1 MELTRLQIETLPH
14 YRKKTAREYSATC
27 PFCGGGGGRDRFLF
41 WPDKGNYF
49 CRKCGAKGFVAD
61 GSTDWTPEE
70 RERYHQEA
78 AERAAKEREAK
89 RAAVEELAAR
99 AHLADE
105 YHRQLTDRSFW
116 YGKGVNDWA
125 IDHYRL
131 GYCPACPTYHASP
144 SYTIPVTF
152 KSKLLNIRHRLTNPP
167 TPGDKYRPERA
178 GLPALMFNADVLLE
192 PQTYVVLVEG
202 EIKTVVLSQY
212 GFPTVGIPGANIF
225 PDRWVKWFSKQR
237 LVYVALDPG
246 AEGHARDIVSMLGKA
261 ARLVTLF
268 CKPDDFLTLH
278 GGTAG
283 DLCAFLSQGRK
294 AR

>member
-14 YRKKTAREYSATC
+14 YRKKTASEYSASC
-27 PFCGGGGGRDRFLF
+27 PDCGGRDRFLY

-49 CRKCGAKGFVAD
+49 CRKCGAKGFVSDAAI
-61 GSTDWTPEE
+61 GWTPEE

-78 AERAAKEREAK
+78 AERARLEREAK
-89 RAAVEELAAR
+89 RAAVEDLAAR

-105 YHRQLTDRSFW
+105 YYHQLTDRSFW

-152 KSKLLNIRHRLTNPP
+152 KGKLLNIRHRLTDPP

-192 PQTYVVLVEG
+192 PQAYVVLVEG

-237 LVYVALDPG
+237 IVYVALDPG
-246 AEGHARDIVSMLGKA
+246 ADGHARDIVLMLGEH
-261 ARLVTLF
+261 ARLVTLPT
-268 CKPDDFLTLH
+268 KPDDFFVID
-278 GGTAG
+278 GGTNK
-283 DLCAFLSQGRK
+283 DFVEFLGQGR
-294 AR
+294 RVRC